1 MRKFMNF
8 KTLGILMLFFVGT
21 FMACS
26 ELPETDLE
34 NSEDLNGS
42 GNGKGTVVFKI
53 TDAPFPADLVAEANI
68 TIDWIKLLKSSDD
81 AEEGEEE
88 NGGEEGENSS
98 DVLIQLEEAVTY
110 NLIELSNGQTA
121 IMAEMEIPSGVYK
134 EIRLHVID
142 AGIVLKDGSEYDLK
156 VPSGNSSGLK
166 IKVEPALEVEDG
178 VNSEVLFD
186 FDVSR
191 SFVMRGN
198 LKNLQGFIFKPV
210 VRAVAHGQ
218 TTTGEIN
225 GIVSDSEEN
234 PVENASLYLIAGED
248 TITSALSNEA
258 GFYAII
264 GIPAGDYILS
274 LNFNDDEYVEN
285 VDVSV
290 EAGAITEQNFVI
302 GGDGQ
307 QDDEEVGTITGLVSD
322 TAQVIIENALISLI
336 VDEDTI
342 TTTLTGADG
351 LYSLTGVVPGDYLV
365 ACEAAGFVDQSA
377 NVTVEADGEAV
388 QNFELVPEETDN
400 QGGDDE

>member
-1 MRKFMNF
+1 MKKFMNF

-26 ELPETDLE
+26 ELSDSDLE
-34 NSEDLNGS
+34 NAEDKNGL

-53 TDAPFPADLVAEANI
+53 TDAPFPADLVAEANV

-134 EIRLHVID
+134 EIRLHVVD
-142 AGIVLKDGSEYDLK
+142 AGIVLTDGSEYDLK

-166 IKVEPALEVEDG
+166 IKVEPALEVEGG
-178 VNSEVLFD
+178 VTSEVLFD

-225 GIVSDSEEN
+225 GIVTDSEEN

-248 TITSALSNEA
+248 TITSALSNDA

-274 LNFNDDEYVEN
+274 LNFNDDEYIEN

-302 GGDGQ
+302 DGDGQ
-307 QDDEEVGTITGLVSD
+307 QDDEAAGIITGLVTD
-322 TAQVIIENALISLI
+322 TAQVVIENALISLI
-336 VDEDTI
+336 ANEDTI
-342 TTTLTGADG
+342 STTLTGADG
-351 LYSLTGVVPGDYLV
+351 VYSLTGVVPGDYVV

-377 NVTVEADGEAV
+377 NVTVEADVEAV
-388 QNFELVPEETDN
+388 QNFALVPEETDN